1 MFQQKTNLTYE
12 TVHPYRVAESCMT
25 KAPQGLICG
34 KEAVTMLGGF
44 GEASVLLDFD
54 AEIVGGLE
62 VVLSC
67 TAPTKVYIGY
77 EEEPELAKRR
87 DNVVC
92 TWYNL
97 VKDEYE
103 LEAGEHIL
111 VSEGRRGYRYVYLC
125 VISEED
131 VTIKEVRAING
142 TWDVQEKGFFR
153 CSEDRLNRIR
163 DIYMATANAC

>member
-1 MFQQKTNLTYE
+1 MFRKKVNLKYKTVY
-12 TVHPYRVAESCMT
+12 PYRVTESCMT
-25 KAPQGLICG
+25 KVPQGFIGG

-62 VVLSC
+62 VVLTC

-97 VKDEYE
+97 VKDE
-103 LEAGEHIL
+103 
-111 VSEGRRGYRYVYLC
+111 VKV
-125 VISEED
+125 
-131 VTIKEVRAING
+131 
-142 TWDVQEKGFFR
+142 
-153 CSEDRLNRIR
+153 
-163 DIYMATANAC
+163 